1 MSFTYPAVLLLLAA
15 PLLLLFWT
23 WRRRG
28 RDIAM
33 PFDHGVPRSG
43 AVLRGIINVAESL
56 PALLLAVVIV
66 ILAGPQKLSV
76 PKSQRK
82 MTNIEFCVDISG
94 SMTAPFG
101 SGSRYDVSMEA
112 INDFLDYREGDSFG
126 LTFFGNNVLHW
137 VPLTTDVSAFRCA
150 PPFMRPEVA
159 PAWFGGTEIG
169 KALLACKEV
178 LVQREDGD
186 RMILLVSD
194 GASADL
200 FNGEDLKIAKTLRES
215 NITVFAVHI
224 AETEPP
230 EGVVNITYHTGGEV
244 FSPGDKESLQRVFQ
258 RIDAMQQT
266 ELEKTAAESLDN
278 FQPFCLAGLVLSTL
292 SGLVLYGLRFTPW

>member
-1 MSFTYPAVLLLLAA
+1 MSFTYPAVLLLLAI
-15 PLLLLFWT
+15 PVLLLVWT
-23 WRRRG
+23 WRRKG
-28 RDIAM
+28 REIAL
-33 PFDHGVPRSG
+33 PFDHGIPRSG
-43 AVLRGIINVAESL
+43 IVLRSMIHVAESL
-56 PALLLAVVIV
+56 PIILLGVIIL

-94 SMTAPFG
+94 SMMAQFG
-101 SGSRYDVSMEA
+101 SGSRYDASMEA
-112 INDFLDYREGDSFG
+112 INAFLDYREGDSFG

-178 LVQREDGD
+178 LTQREEGD

-194 GASADL
+194 GSSSDL

-244 FSPGDKESLQRVFQ
+244 FSPGDAESLRRVFE
-258 RIDAMQQT
+258 RIDEMHQT
-266 ELEKTAAESLDN
+266 ELEKTAAESLDD
-278 FQPFCLAGLVLSTL
+278 FQPFCLAGLALSSL
-292 SGLVLYGLRFTPW
+292 SGLVLFGLRFTPW